1 MSATPPPLN
10 FPRGWTAIQVNSH
23 LHTLKILF
31 YVLGGIELAASL
43 LFLMAA
49 AGGYAAESNSPNPNA
64 QPVLLAAIMI
74 LLAVI
79 YGALGALSIV
89 AGRRLAA
96 RQQHTLCKI
105 AAGAAC
111 LSGALGIALGV
122 YAFIVLLRPEV
133 QAEFSAPGSTVVA

>member
-31 YVLGGIELAASL
+31 YVLGALQVVMALFMLFAALAA
-43 LFLMAA
+43 FAGEGGDPDKAATQAMMAVFFACFGVAMAA
-49 AGGYAAESNSPNPNA
+49 FGT
-64 QPVLLAAIMI
+64 
-74 LLAVI
+74 
-79 YGALGALSIV
+79 LSIV

-96 RQQHTLCKI
+96 RQQHLLCKV

-111 LSGALGIALGV
+111 LCGLLGIALGV

-133 QAEFSAPGSTVVA
+133 KAEFFPAGSTVAA

>member
-31 YVLGGIELAASL
+31 YVLGALQVVMA
-43 LFLMAA
+43 LFMLFAGMA
-49 AGGYAAESNSPNPNA
+49 GYVSESRSPNPEA
-64 QPVLLAAIMI
+64 SPALLLAIFGCLG
-74 LLAVI
+74 LLFA
-79 YGALGALSIV
+79 AFGALSIT

-96 RQQHTLCKI
+96 RQQHTLCKM

-111 LSGALGIALGV
+111 MCGVLGIALGV

-133 QAEFSAPGSTVVA
+133 KAEFFPAGSTVAA